1 MTHSRFSKKI
11 LFFVLFLI
19 IVCFSLVA
27 CKDHSYDWDASV
39 QEYVN
44 AFNCELVCLE
54 SYEDSSSD
62 SVIYKYQTDD
72 DLQIVFS
79 VNCFWGDTLLPFG
92 FEIPVKKAKIV
103 DDFAE
108 QICAYVSET
117 DGIYDIEDKTVED
130 ISTYVLD
137 TLRCCE
143 TLFQQYGIEN
153 ITPSVS
159 FTLISADN
167 SYSFK
172 YGNTNEILLIDKLT
186 ELLYE

>member
-1 MTHSRFSKKI
+1 MLHSVSSKKI
-11 LFFVLFLI
+11 VFSALSLS
-19 IVCFSLVA
+19 IVCLSLVA
-27 CKDHSYDWDASV
+27 CKKHSYDWNVSA
-39 QEYVN
+39 QEYVDG
-44 AFNCELVCLE
+44 FNCEFVLLE

-92 FEIPVKKAKIV
+92 FKIPVKKAKID

-137 TLRCCE
+137 TLRFCE

-153 ITPSVS
+153 ATPSVS
-159 FTLISADN
+159 FTLIGSDN
-167 SYSFK
+167 SYDFK